1 MSSQNSDSRAG
12 LVKYAS
18 FILNQRPYFRHKLK
32 VKLLLRAKKLNYLE
46 AGPVIESILDDLQK
60 SGYLNDSYLAAAFV
74 RRQMVKGYGPRIIK
88 IKLIQLRLD
97 KTAISLALETEADKK
112 AQLEA
117 AKKYL
122 AKKRAMDRRK
132 SVQVLYQRGFDSQII
147 NNLFDGDLY
156 DV

>member
-1 MSSQNSDSRAG
+1 MSNQNFDIRSG

-18 FILNQRPYFRHKLK
+18 LILNQRPYFRHKLK

-46 AGPVIESILDDLQK
+46 AGPVIDSILDDLQK

-74 RRQMVKGYGPRIIK
+74 RRQLTKGYGPRLIK
-88 IKLIQLRLD
+88 IKMAQLRLD
-97 KTAISLALETEADKK
+97 KTAITLALETEADKK
-112 AQLEA
+112 AQLES
-117 AKKYL
+117 AKNYL
-122 AKKRAMDRRK
+122 AKKGALDRRK
-132 SVQVLYQRGFDSQII
+132 LIQMLYQRGFDSQII